1 LGGGTGLA
9 AVETLL
15 EFPVLIQTNILANR
29 LSISGTRNSPG
40 KTLGLKMMAVEIV

>member
-15 EFPVLIQTNILANR
+15 EFPILIQTNILANR
-29 LSISGTRNSPG
+29 LSISGTGNSPG
-40 KTLGLKMMAVEIV
+40 ETLGLKMVAVEIV